1 MNGTHRGLNRLLLGL
16 LGLLLFTAGTLT
28 AAAGLDPDIARAWT
42 RTGADTWAWVLQQ
55 LRSAPVGD
63 TGISWW
69 TVAILGVLVLAILL
83 LLGWI
88 FSQGGGRSDQIG
100 VHSSSAGNGITTV
113 DTSLAA
119 RAIREAM
126 AGDGQVLSTGVSS
139 WKIKG
144 THGLKMEIQAR
155 KGASPR
161 QIATT
166 AEDTITGL
174 DTLLGE
180 QIPMLVHIRAG
191 TRTRS
196 ARAEHPH

>member
-16 LGLLLFTAGTLT
+16 LGLLLIAAGTLT
-28 AAAGLDPDIARAWT
+28 AAAGLYPGIARAWT

-55 LRSAPVGD
+55 IRSAPIGD
-63 TGISWW
+63 MGISWW
-69 TVAILGVLVLAILL
+69 TVAIVGVLVLAIGL

-100 VHSSSAGNGITTV
+100 AHSSSNGITTV

-119 RAIREAM
+119 RAIRDAM
-126 AGDGQVLSTGVSS
+126 AGDGQVLTTRASS

-144 THGLKMEIQAR
+144 THGVRMEIQVR

-161 QIATT
+161 QIAAT

-174 DTLLGE
+174 DALLGE
-180 QIPMLVHIRAG
+180 QIPVLVHIRAG
-191 TRTRS
+191 TRTRF
-196 ARAEHPH
+196 ARAEHVR